1 MLKLSKLILPV
12 DFSSKNAVVASHARV
27 LSKQFGGEVI
37 LVHVMRPFQL
47 AVEGV
52 DVPSAVVVDWYN
64 DQKPLLEKQLE
75 DFEQLYLKG
84 CKVRRLLIEGEPASE
99 IISLAEAEDA
109 DVILLP
115 THGYGAFRRFILG
128 SVTAKILHDSSI
140 PVLTGAHI
148 EVPEGEKEVIESI
161 NVAVDMGPQTGK
173 LIAIAA
179 DLAKDLN
186 AKLTVV
192 HATPDE
198 GEGVA
203 RYLDPGW
210 RMDIAKQI
218 HTEIEGILEQAG
230 VKAAIELISGDPA
243 RVARHV
249 AVQTKADLVVVGR
262 HVDRGILGRLRTH
275 SYAIVREA
283 PCPVLSV

>member
-12 DFSSKNAVVASHARV
+12 DFSAKNAVVASHARV

-37 LVHVMRPFQL
+37 LMHVMRPFQL

-64 DQKPLLEKQLE
+64 DQKPLLEKQLA
-75 DFEQLYLKG
+75 DFESLYLKG
-84 CKVRRLLIEGEPASE
+84 CRVRRMLIEGEPASE
-99 IISLAEAEDA
+99 ILRVAEQEDA

-128 SVTAKILHDSSI
+128 SVKVLHDSSI

-148 EVPEGEKEVIESI
+148 EVPEGDKETVEQI
-161 NVAVDMGPQTGK
+161 NVAVDMGAQTGK
-173 LIAIAA
+173 LIGIAA
-179 DLAKDLN
+179 GLAQDLS

-218 HTEIEGILEQAG
+218 HTEIEALLEQAG
-230 VKAAIELISGDPA
+230 VKAAIELIAGDPA
-243 RVARHV
+243 RVVRHV
-249 AVQTKADLVVVGR
+249 ATQTRADLVVVGR
-262 HVDRGILGRLRTH
+262 HVEKGLLGRIRTH
-275 SYAIVREA
+275 SYSIVREA